1 MSRTFVIPKKMA
13 TNITGYA
20 VPVPGPALESLLE
33 FLTPT
38 VSAVQQVSAS
48 SWLGYLPRF
57 RAENLLDNAGL
68 PWIAALGDS
77 RPTLTFTWSGVRTVD
92 SIVLTPTSRAS
103 RPTEISISGS
113 TGQSQV
119 LRVPRAGG
127 LIHFVPLVTNVLRV
141 EFLRT
146 TSRITLSP
154 AYGVPMTVPVGLASA
169 HIPALNDTPVVTPDM
184 SSTLT
189 LGCGQGPPVLVDGV
203 STPTSVSTSLGDL
216 LRLRPV
222 GISACTSPEGVP
234 LAAGHH
240 SVEAAASSAPFE
252 ITSLVLQNS
261 PSVFASGYGH
271 TARTASVE
279 HWNAASR
286 TVKVGPGAATYLVI
300 PQNYNAAWVA
310 TLSNRTLTPVRVDGW
325 QQGYIVPAGPAGRVQ
340 LTMRPDG
347 LFRGGLLLGAFLLA
361 ALLLLALL
369 PSRKP
374 VCEPAGAVR
383 FSLPSGCWPL
393 AHSALC
399 SWWADRWRSSLSR
412 SMWAAREMGWGSDG
426 RRGIRC
432 LRRRWAGGGDA
443 PGRTAEDADRGI
455 RTIGSD
461 HIRDRFGG
469 RSQCCRRGSQTSD
482 SAGQRGGRQD
492 GAPGWAPDSD
502 AVCRRRVARRT
513 VVSIRRVFM
522 VE

>member
-1 MSRTFVIPKKMA
+1 MARTFVIPKKMA
-13 TNITGYA
+13 TTITGYA

-103 RPTEISISGS
+103 RPTEISRITGS

-119 LRVPRAGG
+119 LHVPRAGG

-154 AYGVPMTVPVGLASA
+154 AYGVPMTVPVGLRVGAHTGTERHTCCHPGHVLHVDSGLWPRSA
-169 HIPALNDTPVVTPDM
+169 R
-184 SSTLT
+184 S
-189 LGCGQGPPVLVDGV
+189 LVDGV

-279 HWNAASR
+279 HSECGLQNCQGRSRCGDIPGHPAELQCCVGGHPQQPHFDAGPSRWLATGLHRSSRPGGQRAIDDASR
-286 TVKVGPGAATYLVI
+286 QPL
-300 PQNYNAAWVA
+300 P
-310 TLSNRTLTPVRVDGW
+310 
-325 QQGYIVPAGPAGRVQ
+325 GRVAPRGILARSSLAVGTASLQ
-340 LTMRPDG
+340 EARTRAGCARG
-347 LFRGGLLLGAFLLA
+347 L
-361 ALLLLALL
+361 
-369 PSRKP
+369 
-374 VCEPAGAVR
+374 
-383 FSLPSGCWPL
+383 SLPSGCSPL

-412 SMWAAREMGWGSDG
+412 SCG
-426 RRGIRC
+426 RRGD
-432 LRRRWAGGGDA
+432 GV
-443 PGRTAEDADRGI
+443 GI
-455 RTIGSD
+455 
-461 HIRDRFGG
+461 
-469 RSQCCRRGSQTSD
+469 
-482 SAGQRGGRQD
+482 
-492 GAPGWAPDSD
+492 
-502 AVCRRRVARRT
+502 
-513 VVSIRRVFM
+513 
-522 VE
+522 